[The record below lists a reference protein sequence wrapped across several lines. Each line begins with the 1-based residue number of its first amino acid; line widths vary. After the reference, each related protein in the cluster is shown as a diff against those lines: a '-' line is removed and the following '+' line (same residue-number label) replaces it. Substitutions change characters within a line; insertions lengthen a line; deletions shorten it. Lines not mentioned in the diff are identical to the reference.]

1 MPQDNQEEEIDL
13 EQDTGSLEEEEQPIN
28 MWQSWSY
35 ETEEGTED
43 NISEGE
49 HFPATAID
57 LSFERYLQNY
67 SGQVRPGDLV
77 VQCWIDLPECVNK
90 NEYLGN
96 FFDDTDKIKLKHA
109 KEQKIDQLI
118 KRFEQVVI
126 DLKLS
131 KESL

>member
-1 MPQDNQEEEIDL
+1 MPPDNQDEEVVL
-13 EQDTGSLEEEEQPIN
+13 EQDSETSEEEQIIN
-28 MWQSWSY
+28 VWQPWSY
-35 ETEEGTED
+35 ETDEGSED
-43 NISEGE
+43 DISEAMN
-49 HFPATAID
+49 FPSTAID

-67 SGQVRPGDLV
+67 SGQVRPGDLI
-77 VQCWIDLPECVNK
+77 VQCWVDLPECVNK

-96 FFDDTDKIKLKHA
+96 FFDDADGIKLRHA

-126 DLKLS
+126 DLKLA